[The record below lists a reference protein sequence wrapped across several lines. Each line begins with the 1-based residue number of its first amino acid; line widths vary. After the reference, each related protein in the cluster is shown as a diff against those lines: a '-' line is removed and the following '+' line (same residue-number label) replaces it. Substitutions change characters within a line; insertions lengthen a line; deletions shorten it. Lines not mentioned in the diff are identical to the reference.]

1 MGFVRVKNVYILR
14 VFFAESE
21 FVRVKGPQNLR
32 VFFAESEFV
41 RVKHPQNLRVFSTK
55 SRFVRVNNNN
65 YSREYGIIGKHT
77 TAGDPYGRERSDKEA
92 VFKGV

>member
-1 MGFVRVKNVYILR
+1 MGFVRVKGSRNLR

-41 RVKHPQNLRVFSTK
+41 RV
-55 SRFVRVNNNN
+55 NNSN
-65 YSREYGIIGKHT
+65 YIKEYDIIGKHT

>member
-21 FVRVKGPQNLR
+21 FVRVR
-32 VFFAESEFV
+32 
-41 RVKHPQNLRVFSTK
+41 HPQNLRVFSTK
-55 SRFVRVNNNN
+55 PRFVRVKGSN
-65 YSREYGIIGKHT
+65 YIKEYGIIGNHT
-77 TAGDPYGRERSDKEA
+77 TAGDPHGFKRSNKEA